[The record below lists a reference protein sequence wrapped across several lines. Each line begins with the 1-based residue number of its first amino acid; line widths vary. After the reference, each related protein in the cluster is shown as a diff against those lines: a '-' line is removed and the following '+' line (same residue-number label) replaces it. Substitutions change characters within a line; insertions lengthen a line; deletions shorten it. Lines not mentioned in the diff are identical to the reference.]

1 MEQQIVIFKLA
12 EEYFGIEISTVESIV
27 KLQKITRIPH
37 APDYMKGVINLR
49 GEILPVM
56 DLEKRFNQHDFEMTS
71 ETRIVVINIGGVKI
85 GMIVSGVSEVLNIE
99 DSVIEKTPPILTTM
113 ETEFIT
119 GVVKLEARLV
129 ILLDLARVLS
139 LQEMNAINELVIL

>member
-71 ETRIVVINIGGVKI
+71 ETRIVVINIGGVKM